1 MRMPTAFSWLSTPIS
16 VQTPVPRSTIASKAP
31 LPQQGL
37 QYVPALD
44 GLRAVAIL
52 LVLVHHGLQPLPF
65 AGFLGVDIF
74 FALSGFLIT
83 TILLAELNRYDR
95 IRLGLFYWRR
105 AARLYPALL
114 IAIVAILPFGLLI
127 RGSKHLFEVAL
138 AATYLTPVAGQFFG
152 KSGLTWLQTW
162 SLGIEEIFYL
172 IWPFTLILLFSR
184 RVPGKWIVSLALG
197 LILDGAQIVLAST
210 GQDASY
216 FLRAGGLFL
225 GCSFALWLAEHRD
238 AHFAPS
244 WGYAG
249 ALTIA
254 FGVVTAGFW
263 PAFSSLAY
271 IAAAAGTVAAIA
283 SIVAGSGNA
292 SALKSVLSVPPV
304 VYVGKISYELY
315 IWHYPMAILFMLAA
329 GTDQLINV
337 GWYAIP
343 GSAVLAVITHHA
355 LVRPAARWK
364 KRFS

>member
-1 MRMPTAFSWLSTPIS
+1 MRIPTAFSWFSTALL
-16 VQTPVPRSTIASKAP
+16 VETPVRSSTKPSTSTSVP
-31 LPQQGL
+31 QGL

-83 TILLAELNRYDR
+83 SILLAELNRR
-95 IRLGLFYWRR
+95 HSIRLGLFYWRR
-105 AARLYPALL
+105 AVRLYPALL

-152 KSGLTWLQTW
+152 KAGLTWLQTW

-172 IWPFTLILLFSR
+172 VWPFTLLVLFSR
-184 RVPGKWIVSLALG
+184 RVAKKWVVSLTLG
-197 LILDGAQIVLAST
+197 ILLDGAQVWQAMT
-210 GQDASY
+210 GHDASY
-216 FLRAGGLFL
+216 FFRAGGLFL
-225 GCSFALWLAEHRD
+225 GCSFALWLSQHKD
-238 AHFAPS
+238 VQFGPS

-249 ALTIA
+249 ALVITL
-254 FGVVTAGFW
+254 GVVTAGFW
-263 PAFSSLAY
+263 PGFSSLAY
-271 IAAAAGTVAAIA
+271 VAAAVGTMAIIA
-283 SIVAGSGNA
+283 SIIAGTRSRF
-292 SALKSVLSVPPV
+292 ALKSALSAPPV

-315 IWHYPMAILFMLAA
+315 IWHYPVAILLMLAV

-343 GSAVLAVITHHA
+343 ASAVLAALTHHVLA
-355 LVRPAARWK
+355 KPSARWK
-364 KRFS
+364 TKFS

>member
-1 MRMPTAFSWLSTPIS
+1 MRMPTALSWFSAALLVDSPAKGATTP
-16 VQTPVPRSTIASKAP
+16 SKQ
-31 LPQQGL
+31 LPDPKGL

-52 LVLVHHGLQPLPF
+52 LVLIHHGLQPQTF

-83 TILLAELNRYDR
+83 TILLTELKRNHR

-105 AARLYPALL
+105 AVRLYPALL
-114 IAIVAILPFGLLI
+114 IAIVAILPFGLLV
-127 RGSKHLFEVAL
+127 RGSKHLIEVAL

-152 KSGLTWLQTW
+152 KAGLTWLQTW

-172 IWPFTLILLFSR
+172 MWPFALILLFSR
-184 RVPGKWIVSLALG
+184 RVAGKWIVALTLG
-197 LILDGAQIVLAST
+197 ILLDGAQLMMGWT

-225 GCSFALWLAEHRD
+225 GCSFALWLAEHTDVR
-238 AHFAPS
+238 FTPS
-244 WGYAG
+244 WGYSG
-249 ALTIA
+249 ALVIA
-254 FGVVTAGFW
+254 IAVVAAGFR
-263 PAFSSLAY
+263 PSLNSLAY
-271 IAAAAGTVAAIA
+271 IAAAAGTVAIIA
-283 SIVAGSGNA
+283 SIVAGDRSRFC
-292 SALKSVLSVPPV
+292 LKTVLSVRPV

-315 IWHYPMAILFMLAA
+315 IWHYPVAILIMLAT

-343 GSAVLAVITHHA
+343 ASAVLAVLTHQA
-355 LVRPAARWK
+355 LVKPAAKWK
-364 KRFS
+364 TKFS

>member
-1 MRMPTAFSWLSTPIS
+1 MHMPTAFSWLSTPFF
-16 VQTPVPRSTIASKAP
+16 VQMPMPGSTITPKAP
-31 LPQQGL
+31 SPQQGL
-37 QYVPALD
+37 KYIPALD

-83 TILLAELNRYDR
+83 TILLAEIKRYDR

-105 AARLYPALL
+105 AVRLYPALL

-172 IWPFTLILLFSR
+172 IWPFTLLLLFSR
-184 RVPGKWIVSLALG
+184 RVPGKWMVSLALAV
-197 LILDGAQIVLAST
+197 ILDGAQVMLAST
-210 GQDASY
+210 GQDMSY

-225 GCSFALWLAEHRD
+225 GCSFALWLGEHKDFR
-238 AHFAPS
+238 FAPS

-249 ALTIA
+249 VLTIA
-254 FGVVTAGFW
+254 LGVVTAGFW
-263 PAFSSLAY
+263 PALSSLAY
-271 IAAAAGTVAAIA
+271 IAAATGTVATIA
-283 SIVAGSGNA
+283 SIVAGAGNG

-315 IWHYPMAILFMLAA
+315 IWHYPTAILFMLAA

-364 KRFS
+364 KRYS

>member
-1 MRMPTAFSWLSTPIS
+1 MRMPTVFSRFSTALI
-16 VQTPVPRSTIASKAP
+16 VEAPVTSSIKPSKSMLIP
-31 LPQQGL
+31 QGL
-37 QYVPALD
+37 QYFPALD

-83 TILLAELNRYDR
+83 TILLAELNRHHR

-105 AARLYPALL
+105 AIRLYPALL

-172 IWPFTLILLFSR
+172 VWPFTLIVLFSR
-184 RVPGKWIVSLALG
+184 RVPAKWIMSLALG
-197 LILDGAQIVLAST
+197 IILDGAQVWLAST

-225 GCSFALWLAEHRD
+225 GCSFALWLSQHRD
-238 AHFAPS
+238 VRVAPS
-244 WGYAG
+244 WGYVG
-249 ALTIA
+249 VLVLSV
-254 FGVVTAGFW
+254 GVVVAGVW

-271 IAAAAGTVAAIA
+271 VAAAAGTVAIIA
-283 SIVAGSGNA
+283 SIVAGTRSRF
-292 SALKSVLSVPPV
+292 ALKSVLSVPPV
-304 VYVGKISYELY
+304 VYIGKISYELY
-315 IWHYPMAILFMLAA
+315 IWHYPVAILFMLAI
-329 GTDQLINV
+329 GTNQLINV

-343 GSAVLAVITHHA
+343 ASAVLAVLTHHA
-355 LVRPAARWK
+355 LLKPAARWK
-364 KRFS
+364 TKFS